1 LTTCRCALKNII
13 IDKLIGIGQYSDIV
27 ISETEIE
34 EEKTVHQL
42 KRNGEKT
49 SDLSEQMLIIKDFID
64 EFYNKTVFHGEKVLN
79 SDLTPSQIKSLF
91 AFEKDDN
98 AYPIGELGKNARV
111 KSSTMTDMIDRLE
124 KDGIA
129 ERIRDDGDRRVVK
142 VRLTDKGKKIKRQFS
157 LKMRQGIEEAF
168 AHLSEVEKKM
178 LIDHLKGAYQILKR
192 IE

>member
-1 LTTCRCALKNII
+1 
-13 IDKLIGIGQYSDIV
+13 
-27 ISETEIE
+27 
-34 EEKTVHQL
+34 VHQL
-42 KRNGEKT
+42 KNSGGKT

-64 EFYNKTVFHGEKVLN
+64 EFYNKTVFHGEKALN

-91 AFEKDDN
+91 AFEKDDHE
-98 AYPIGELGKNARV
+98 YPIGELGKNARV
-111 KSSTMTDMIDRLE
+111 KSSTMTDMIDRLQ

-157 LKMRQGIEEAF
+157 VKMRQGVEEAF
-168 AHLSEVEKKM
+168 AHLSEDEKKI

>member
-1 LTTCRCALKNII
+1 MH
-13 IDKLIGIGQYSDIV
+13 KLRSG
-27 ISETEIE
+27 SE
-34 EEKTVHQL
+34 
-42 KRNGEKT
+42 RT
-49 SDLSEQMLIIKDFID
+49 SDLSEQMLIIKGFID
-64 EFYNKTVFHGEKVLN
+64 EFYNKTVFHGGRALN

-91 AFEKDDN
+91 AFEKDDH

-142 VRLTDKGKKIKRQFS
+142 VRLTDRGKKIKRQFS
-157 LKMRQGIEEAF
+157 VKMRQGIEEAF
-168 AHLSEVEKKM
+168 AHLSQDEKRI

>member
-1 LTTCRCALKNII
+1 M
-13 IDKLIGIGQYSDIV
+13 
-27 ISETEIE
+27 
-34 EEKTVHQL
+34 HQL
-42 KRNGEKT
+42 KRRGGKS

-64 EFYNKTVFHGEKVLN
+64 EFYNKTVFHGEKSLN
-79 SDLTPSQIKSLF
+79 SDLTPSQIKSFF
-91 AFEKDDN
+91 AFEKDDQ

-129 ERIRDDGDRRVVK
+129 ERIRDEGDRRVVK

-157 LKMRQGIEEAF
+157 TKMREGIEEAF
-168 AHLSEVEKKM
+168 AHLSEEEKKM

>member
-1 LTTCRCALKNII
+1 MH
-13 IDKLIGIGQYSDIV
+13 Q
-27 ISETEIE
+27 SE
-34 EEKTVHQL
+34 KKWWQ
-42 KRNGEKT
+42 NG
-49 SDLSEQMLIIKDFID
+49 DLSEQMLIIKDFID
-64 EFYNKTVFHGEKVLN
+64 EFYNKTVFHGEKALN
-79 SDLTPSQIKSLF
+79 SDLTPSQIKSFF
-91 AFEKDDN
+91 AFEKDDC

-157 LKMRQGIEEAF
+157 LKMREGIEEAF
-168 AHLSEVEKKM
+168 AHLSEDEKKI